1 MPFISKK
8 AKLKLTEEEKNEL
21 LSIKNSRI
29 NPAAYVERAGI
40 VLAYNSGD
48 SVSKIARDFR
58 TNRTKVYK
66 CINKALQFGVF
77 VALKDLPRSGRKKDI
92 TPEAETWVIDLACQK
107 PKDLGYSYEL
117 WTTRL
122 LASHVRDNCLDAG
135 HPCLIKLSR
144 GTVSKILS
152 KTNIKPHKI
161 NYYLEKR
168 DPDFEVKMAQILL
181 VYKEIEMFHEGKG
194 NQKLSAILSYD
205 EKPGIQAIES
215 LAPDLMPQE
224 GKYQT
229 ISRDHQYKRHGTMTL
244 MAGINL
250 LNGIVH
256 GQVVD
261 RHRSKEFIDFL
272 NILDHEYDEDIRIRI
287 ILDNHSAHLSKE
299 TKQYLATVP
308 NRFEFIFT
316 PTHGSW
322 LNIIESFFAKMTKT
336 LLRGIRVKTKE
347 ELKIRILKYLD
358 EINQQPVI
366 FKWKYG
372 LDALSVSN

>member
-1 MPFISKK
+1 MF
-8 AKLKLTEEEKNEL
+8 LRVRN
-21 LSIKNSRI
+21 
-29 NPAAYVERAGI
+29 AGTGTHQTS
-40 VLAYNSGD
+40 A
-48 SVSKIARDFR
+48 
-58 TNRTKVYK
+58 
-66 CINKALQFGVF
+66 
-77 VALKDLPRSGRKKDI
+77 GRED
-92 TPEAETWVIDLACQK
+92 T
-107 PKDLGYSYEL
+107 
-117 WTTRL
+117 
-122 LASHVRDNCLDAG
+122 
-135 HPCLIKLSR
+135 R
-144 GTVSKILS
+144 GTRYRCRIAPPTDASSVGNLPWAPILHLVLTPV
-152 KTNIKPHKI
+152 KWIPQI

-205 EKPGIQAIES
+205 EKPGIQAIEN
-215 LAPDLMPQE
+215 LAPDLMPKK
-224 GKYQT
+224 GKYQS

-272 NILDHEYDEDIRIRI
+272 NILDHEYDEEIRIRI